1 MARRIRPVG
10 HEDRLSLVDHLD
22 ELRTRIILSLVAFGV
37 ALALCFWQNHL
48 ILRIV
53 NDPLNGRKPIT
64 LGVAEPFTTT
74 FTLSAYA
81 AILIALP
88 VVLYQLYAFIL
99 PAFTPG
105 ERRVAM
111 PLLLMVPFLFIGGV
125 VFGYYVVLPAALKFL
140 LHFNTDQF
148 RVEIRAR
155 DYYSF
160 VSMTLV
166 ACGLLF
172 QIPVGIL
179 GLNRMGIV
187 TPRQLRK
194 NRRDAFKGGGGSS
207 SAEKTIQKQ
216 IDNAQKQL
224 AANPHNQAALQQLIR
239 DNYQLASLSAD
250 QTTGTFSAD
259 GKKNLQQASIAWQ
272 RYLATNPA

>member
-22 ELRTRIILSLVAFGV
+22 ELRTRIVLSLFAFGV

-53 NDPLNGRKPIT
+53 NHPLHGRKPIT

-74 FTLSAYA
+74 FTLSAYT
-81 AILIALP
+81 AILIVLP

-111 PLLLMVPFLFIGGV
+111 PLLLMVPFLFIAGV

-140 LHFNTDQF
+140 LHFNTDEFQ
-148 RVEIRAR
+148 VQIRAR

-160 VSMTLV
+160 VTMTLV

-179 GLNRMGIV
+179 GLNRLGIV

-194 NRRDAFKGGGGSS
+194 NRRYAILVIAVLAMLLPGVDPVSMLIEMVPMIVLYELSILLASAFGRPSEEVS
-207 SAEKTIQKQ
+207 DQIVSAE
-216 IDNAQKQL
+216 
-224 AANPHNQAALQQLIR
+224 
-239 DNYQLASLSAD
+239 
-250 QTTGTFSAD
+250 G
-259 GKKNLQQASIAWQ
+259 
-272 RYLATNPA
+272 

>member
-22 ELRTRIILSLVAFGV
+22 ELRTRIILALCAFGV

-81 AILIALP
+81 AILISLP
-88 VVLYQLYAFIL
+88 VLLYQLYAFII

-111 PLLLMVPFLFIGGV
+111 PLLLMVPFLFIAGV

-148 RVEIRAR
+148 QVQIRAR

-160 VSMTLV
+160 VSTTLI

-179 GLNRMGIV
+179 ALTRLGV
-187 TPRQLRK
+187 VSPRQLRK
-194 NRRDAFKGGGGSS
+194 NRRYAILVIAVLAMLLPGVDPVSMIIEMVPMIVLYELSILLAVAFGRPSES
-207 SAEKTIQKQ
+207 HSDQVVSAE
-216 IDNAQKQL
+216 
-224 AANPHNQAALQQLIR
+224 
-239 DNYQLASLSAD
+239 
-250 QTTGTFSAD
+250 G
-259 GKKNLQQASIAWQ
+259 
-272 RYLATNPA
+272 

>member
-1 MARRIRPVG
+1 MARRIRPVA

-22 ELRTRIILSLVAFGV
+22 ELRTRIILSLVTFGV
-37 ALALCFWQNHL
+37 ALGLCFWQNHL

-74 FTLSAYA
+74 FTLAAYA
-81 AILIALP
+81 AILISLP
-88 VVLYQLYAFIL
+88 VLLYHLYAFIL
-99 PAFTPG
+99 PAFTPT

-111 PLLLMVPFLFIGGV
+111 PLLMMVPFLFIAGV
-125 VFGYYVVLPAALKFL
+125 VFGYYVVLPAALRFL

-155 DYYSF
+155 DYYGF
-160 VSMTLV
+160 VTMTLI

-179 GLNRMGIV
+179 GLNRLGIV

-194 NRRDAFKGGGGSS
+194 NRRYAILAIAVLAMLLPGIDPVSMLIEMVPMIVLYELSILLAAAFGRPSEEVS
-207 SAEKTIQKQ
+207 DQIVSAE
-216 IDNAQKQL
+216 
-224 AANPHNQAALQQLIR
+224 
-239 DNYQLASLSAD
+239 
-250 QTTGTFSAD
+250 G
-259 GKKNLQQASIAWQ
+259 
-272 RYLATNPA
+272 

>member
-1 MARRIRPVG
+1 MARKIRPVS
-10 HEDRLSLVDHLD
+10 HEDRLSLVEHLD
-22 ELRTRIILSLVAFGV
+22 ELRTRIILSVIAFGV
-37 ALALCFWQNHL
+37 ALGLCFWQNHL

-53 NDPLNGRKPIT
+53 NDPLGGRKPIT
-64 LGVAEPFTTT
+64 LGVAEPFLTT

-81 AILIALP
+81 AILISLP
-88 VVLYQLYAFIL
+88 VLLYQLYAFIL

-111 PLLLMVPFLFIGGV
+111 PLLMMVPFLFIGGV

-148 RVEIRAR
+148 RIEIRAR
-155 DYYSF
+155 DYYGF
-160 VSMTLV
+160 VSMTLI

-179 GLNRMGIV
+179 GLNRLGIV

-194 NRRDAFKGGGGSS
+194 NRRYAILVIAVLAMLLPGVDPVTMLIEMVPMIVLYELSILLAVAFGRPSEPAS
-207 SAEKTIQKQ
+207 DQVVSAE
-216 IDNAQKQL
+216 
-224 AANPHNQAALQQLIR
+224 
-239 DNYQLASLSAD
+239 
-250 QTTGTFSAD
+250 G
-259 GKKNLQQASIAWQ
+259 
-272 RYLATNPA
+272 

>member
-10 HEDRLSLVDHLD
+10 HEDRLTLVDHLD

-53 NDPLNGRKPIT
+53 NDPLNGRKPLT

-81 AILIALP
+81 ALLIALP
-88 VVLYQLYAFIL
+88 VVLYQVYAFVL

-105 ERRVAM
+105 ERHVAL
-111 PLLLMVPFLFIGGV
+111 PLLLMVPFLFIAGV

-179 GLNRMGIV
+179 GLNRLGIV

-194 NRRDAFKGGGGSS
+194 NRRYAILVIAVLAMLLPGVDPVSMLIEMVPMIVLYELSILLAVAFGRPSEEVS
-207 SAEKTIQKQ
+207 DRIVSAE
-216 IDNAQKQL
+216 
-224 AANPHNQAALQQLIR
+224 
-239 DNYQLASLSAD
+239 
-250 QTTGTFSAD
+250 G
-259 GKKNLQQASIAWQ
+259 
-272 RYLATNPA
+272 

>member
-10 HEDRLSLVDHLD
+10 HDDRLSLVEHLD
-22 ELRTRIILSLVAFGV
+22 ELRMRLIAAVVAFGV

-53 NDPLNGRKPIT
+53 NHPLDGRKPIT
-64 LGVAEPFTTT
+64 LGVAEPFVTT

-88 VVLYQLYAFIL
+88 VILYQLYAFIV

-105 ERRVAM
+105 ERRVAL

-155 DYYSF
+155 DYYGF
-160 VSMTLV
+160 VTMTLA

-179 GLNRMGIV
+179 GLNRLGIV

-194 NRRDAFKGGGGSS
+194 NRRYAILVIAVLAMLLPGVDPVSMLIEMVPMIVLYELSILLAVAFGRPSEDVS
-207 SAEKTIQKQ
+207 DRIVSAE
-216 IDNAQKQL
+216 
-224 AANPHNQAALQQLIR
+224 
-239 DNYQLASLSAD
+239 
-250 QTTGTFSAD
+250 G
-259 GKKNLQQASIAWQ
+259 
-272 RYLATNPA
+272 

>member
-74 FTLSAYA
+74 FTLAAYA
-81 AILIALP
+81 AILISLP

-148 RVEIRAR
+148 QVQIRAR

-172 QIPVGIL
+172 QIPVAIL

-194 NRRDAFKGGGGSS
+194 NRRYAILVIAVVAMLLPGVDPVSMLIEMVPMIVLYELSILLAVAFGGPSEEVS
-207 SAEKTIQKQ
+207 DRIASAE
-216 IDNAQKQL
+216 
-224 AANPHNQAALQQLIR
+224 
-239 DNYQLASLSAD
+239 
-250 QTTGTFSAD
+250 G
-259 GKKNLQQASIAWQ
+259 
-272 RYLATNPA
+272 

>member
-1 MARRIRPVG
+1 MARKIRPVG
-10 HEDRLSLVDHLD
+10 HDDRLSLVEHLD
-22 ELRTRIILSLVAFGV
+22 ELRTRIILSLIAFGV
-37 ALALCFWQNHL
+37 ALGLCFWQNHL

-64 LGVAEPFTTT
+64 LGVAEPFLTT
-74 FTLSAYA
+74 FTLAAYA
-81 AILIALP
+81 AILISLP
-88 VVLYQLYAFIL
+88 VILYQLYAFIL

-111 PLLLMVPFLFIGGV
+111 PLLMMVPFLFIAGV

-155 DYYSF
+155 DYYGF
-160 VSMTLV
+160 VSMTLI

-179 GLNRMGIV
+179 GLNRLGIV

-194 NRRDAFKGGGGSS
+194 NRRYAILVIAVLAMLLPGVDPVTMLIEMVPMIVLYELSILLAVAFGRPSEPAS
-207 SAEKTIQKQ
+207 DQVVSAE
-216 IDNAQKQL
+216 
-224 AANPHNQAALQQLIR
+224 
-239 DNYQLASLSAD
+239 
-250 QTTGTFSAD
+250 G
-259 GKKNLQQASIAWQ
+259 
-272 RYLATNPA
+272 

>member
-10 HEDRLSLVDHLD
+10 HDDRLSLVDHLD
-22 ELRTRIILSLVAFGV
+22 ELRTRIILSLLTFGV
-37 ALALCFWQNHL
+37 AVGLCFWQNHL

-81 AILIALP
+81 AILISLP

-99 PAFTPG
+99 PAFTPT

-160 VSMTLV
+160 VTMTLV

-179 GLNRMGIV
+179 GLNRLGIV

-194 NRRDAFKGGGGSS
+194 NRRYAILAIAVLAMLLPGVDPVSMIIEMVPMIVLYELSILLAVAFGRPSEEGSDQVV
-207 SAEKTIQKQ
+207 SAE
-216 IDNAQKQL
+216 
-224 AANPHNQAALQQLIR
+224 
-239 DNYQLASLSAD
+239 
-250 QTTGTFSAD
+250 G
-259 GKKNLQQASIAWQ
+259 
-272 RYLATNPA
+272 

>member
-1 MARRIRPVG
+1 MARRIRPIG
-10 HEDRLSLVDHLD
+10 HEERLSLVDHLD
-22 ELRTRIILSLVAFGV
+22 ELRTRIILSLFAFGV
-37 ALALCFWQNHL
+37 ALALCFWHNHL

-194 NRRDAFKGGGGSS
+194 NRRYAILVIAVLAMLLPGVDPVSMLIEMVPMIVLYELSILLAVAFGRPSEEVPDRVV
-207 SAEKTIQKQ
+207 SAE
-216 IDNAQKQL
+216 
-224 AANPHNQAALQQLIR
+224 
-239 DNYQLASLSAD
+239 
-250 QTTGTFSAD
+250 G
-259 GKKNLQQASIAWQ
+259 
-272 RYLATNPA
+272 